1 MHCILRKIV
10 SSVMLSGAFLVPPG
24 LGLAEELFQADP
36 QQKTADNQKNN
47 KADTALTAEIRKAL
61 VADKALSMSAHNVKV
76 ITSNG
81 IVTLR
86 GKVESED
93 ERASVVGKAKDLAGA
108 TNVNDDLTVSPA
120 KDK

>member
-1 MHCILRKIV
+1 MQRIRRIV
-10 SSVMLSGAFLVPPG
+10 SSVMLTGAFLVPPG
-24 LGLAEELFQADP
+24 VGLAEESFQADP

-47 KADTALTAEIRKAL
+47 KADMSLAAEIRKAI

-86 GKVESED
+86 GKVESQD
-93 ERASVVGKAKDLAGA
+93 ERASVVGKARDLAGA
-108 TNVNDDLTVSPA
+108 ANVNDDLTVSPP